1 MVNCKLKITLVM
13 PSIGRRADSP
23 DDYVG
28 SWQMEP
34 LALAVLG
41 GLTPKEHEVVIADD
55 RMETIPYDTPTDL
68 VAINVETFTARRA
81 WQIADEFRKRDVKV
95 VVGGFHATLIP
106 EEAAEHADAVMVGEA
121 EDAWASILEDCAK
134 GELKQYYR
142 AGDRADLGKVMLDRS
157 LFKDKGYLPIRL
169 VESGR
174 GCNYKCNFCSVTQFF
189 QHKYVRRPIDMVTR
203 EIQGLDSNLI
213 FFVDDN
219 IATYPKESKE
229 FFRALKPLGIEWV
242 SQATIDSCRDEEL
255 LDTLVDSGCTGLLI
269 GFESLSD
276 ANLAQMN
283 KSLNKRQGGYEK
295 PLQNLRDRAI
305 KVYATFL
312 LGYDGDDQ
320 AALQRTLD
328 FSLHHKFFLV
338 AFNHLVPFPGTPLY
352 DTFVEEGRLLYDKW
366 WLSTKYRV
374 GDVAFKPKLMEP
386 RELEE
391 ECMRMRREFYSWSN
405 MFHRIDL
412 GNNVTSIKSA
422 LMFYN
427 LNRMLQREVSKKRGL
442 PLGI

>member
-1 MVNCKLKITLVM
+1 M
-13 PSIGRRADSP
+13 PSIGRRPEAP

-41 GLTPKEHEVVIADD
+41 GLTPPGHELSIADD
-55 RMETIPYDTPTDL
+55 RMEKIPYHVPTDL

-81 WQIADEFRKRDVKV
+81 WQIADEYRKRGVKV
-95 VVGGFHATLIP
+95 VVGGFHPTLLP

-121 EDAWASILEDCAK
+121 EDDWAQILLDAEK

-142 AGDRADLGKVMLDRS
+142 SKARADLGKVMLDRS
-157 LFKDKGYLPIRL
+157 LFKGKGYLPIRL

-174 GCNYKCNFCSVTQFF
+174 GCNYRCNFCSVTEFF
-189 QHKYVRRPIDMVTR
+189 KHEYVRRPVEMVTR
-203 EIQGLDSNLI
+203 EIEGLDANLI

-219 IATYPKESKE
+219 IATYPEESMA
-229 FFRALKPLGIEWV
+229 FFKALKPLGIEWV
-242 SQATIDSCRDEEL
+242 SQATIDSCRDEAL
-255 LDTLVDSGCTGLLI
+255 LDTLVESGCTGLLI

-283 KSLNKRQGGYEK
+283 KSANKRNGGYEK

-305 KVYATFL
+305 KIYATFL
-312 LGYDGDDQ
+312 LGYDGDDA

-352 DTFVEEGRLLYDKW
+352 KTFEEESRLIYDKW
-366 WLSTKYRV
+366 WLSDEYRV
-374 GDVAFKPKLMEP
+374 GDVAFRPKLMEP

-391 ECMRMRREFYSWSN
+391 ECARMRKEFYSWSN
-405 MFHRIDL
+405 IYHRIDF
-412 GNNVTSIKSA
+412 GNNVTGWKSA

-442 PLGI
+442 PLGISGTGF